1 MKSEIN
7 INGLRLLPE
16 KAAFLDTEKMLII
29 ADLHFGKINHFRQ
42 AGMPV
47 PAAANRH
54 NEETLIDLI
63 NLTRPAR
70 VVFLGDLFHSHYND
84 EWEIL
89 GQIMTHF
96 AAVSFELVR
105 GNHDIMSETQYVR
118 KGLKVVDAIDAGVF
132 LLSHEP
138 MAHDD
143 IPMGRINMAGHL
155 HPGARLE
162 GRGRQG
168 IVLPCFW
175 LSPNQLILP
184 AFGSFTGLAT
194 IRPGAQDRVWI
205 IVERQI
211 MEVTLEAPKK
221 QTRLSR

>member
-1 MKSEIN
+1 MKTEIN
-7 INGLRLLPE
+7 VNGLRLLPE
-16 KAAFLDTEKMLII
+16 KAAFLETERMLII
-29 ADLHFGKINHFRQ
+29 ADLHFGKVNHFRQ

-63 NLTRPAR
+63 NQTRPER

-84 EWEIL
+84 QWEVL

-96 AAVSFELVR
+96 SAVSFELVR
-105 GNHDIMSETQYVR
+105 GNHDIMSETQYLR
-118 KGLKVVDAIDAGVF
+118 KGIRVVDAIDGGVF
-132 LLSHEP
+132 LLTHEP
-138 MAHDD
+138 MALQE
-143 IPMGRINMAGHL
+143 IPIGRINMAGHL

-168 IVLPCFW
+168 VVLPCFW
-175 LSPNQLILP
+175 LSPTQLILP

-194 IRPGAQDRVWI
+194 IRPGANDRVWI
-205 IVERQI
+205 IVEDQI
-211 MEVTLEAPKK
+211 MEATLKAPRK
-221 QTRLSR
+221 QTRINR

>member
-1 MKSEIN
+1 
-7 INGLRLLPE
+7 
-16 KAAFLDTEKMLII
+16 MLII

-63 NLTRPAR
+63 NQTRPAR

-84 EWEIL
+84 QWETV

-105 GNHDIMSETQYVR
+105 GNHDIMSETQYIR
-118 KGLKVVDAIDAGVF
+118 KGLKVVDVIDAGVY

-138 MAHDD
+138 MPHDD
-143 IPMGRINMAGHL
+143 IPEGRINMAGHL
-155 HPGARLE
+155 HPGARLV

-194 IRPGAQDRVWI
+194 IRPGALDRVWI
-205 IVERQI
+205 IVESKI
-211 MEVTLEAPKK
+211 MEVPLEAPKK
-221 QTRLSR
+221 QTRMSR

>member
-1 MKSEIN
+1 
-7 INGLRLLPE
+7 
-16 KAAFLDTEKMLII
+16 MLII

-105 GNHDIMSETQYVR
+105 GNHDIMSETQYIR
-118 KGLKVVDAIDAGVF
+118 KGLKVADAIDSGVY
-132 LLSHEP
+132 LLTHEP
-138 MAHDD
+138 MAHED
-143 IPMGRINMAGHL
+143 IPDGRINMAGHL
-155 HPGARLE
+155 HPGARLQ

>member
-16 KAAFLDTEKMLII
+16 KAAFLDAEKMLII

-105 GNHDIMSETQYVR
+105 GNHDIMSETQYIR
-118 KGLKVVDAIDAGVF
+118 KGLKVADAIDAGVY
-132 LLSHEP
+132 LLTHEP
-138 MAHDD
+138 MAHED
-143 IPMGRINMAGHL
+143 IPDGRINMAGHL

>member
-16 KAAFLDTEKMLII
+16 KAAFLEAEKMLII

-63 NLTRPAR
+63 NQIRPVR

-84 EWEIL
+84 QWEVL

-96 AAVSFELVR
+96 SVVSFELVR
-105 GNHDIMSETQYVR
+105 GNHDIMSETQYFR
-118 KGLKVVDAIDAGVF
+118 KGIKVVDAINAGEY
-132 LLSHEP
+132 LLTHEP
-138 MAHDD
+138 MRSDD
-143 IPMGRINMAGHL
+143 IPDGRINMAGHL

-194 IRPGAQDRVWI
+194 IRPGALDRVWI
-205 IVERQI
+205 IVEGQI
-211 MEVTLEAPKK
+211 MEAAMKAPRKH
-221 QTRLSR
+221 TRITR

>member
-1 MKSEIN
+1 
-7 INGLRLLPE
+7 
-16 KAAFLDTEKMLII
+16 
-29 ADLHFGKINHFRQ
+29 
-42 AGMPV
+42 
-47 PAAANRH
+47 
-54 NEETLIDLI
+54 
-63 NLTRPAR
+63 
-70 VVFLGDLFHSHYND
+70 
-84 EWEIL
+84 
-89 GQIMTHF
+89 
-96 AAVSFELVR
+96 
-105 GNHDIMSETQYVR
+105 
-118 KGLKVVDAIDAGVF
+118 
-132 LLSHEP
+132 
-138 MAHDD
+138 MAHED
-143 IPMGRINMAGHL
+143 IPDGRINMAGHL